1 MVIAERKIL
10 QPAFSR
16 KLGIDEKGSVLSKK
30 NLRDKIK
37 NSSP

>member
-1 MVIAERKIL
+1 MAERKSL

-16 KLGIDEKGSVLSKK
+16 KLGVDEKGSVLSKK
-30 NLRDKIK
+30 ILREEIK